1 MHPVE
6 TALYDFMVQNG
17 VDSGTALS
25 AAQNC
30 ARVVRNGALSGF
42 VVGLTV
48 GIETVNPSALLMG
61 GVAAAGG
68 GGIAL
73 AISPSCSEVRSAADR
88 WANNALGF

>member
-6 TALYDFMVQNG
+6 TALYNFMVQNG
-17 VDSGTALS
+17 VDGDTAFT

-42 VVGLTV
+42 VAGVALGV
-48 GIETVNPSALLMG
+48 ETMNPSALLMG

-68 GGIAL
+68 GGLAL
-73 AISPSCSEVRSAADR
+73 AISPGCSEVRSAADR
-88 WANNALGF
+88 WANSALGF